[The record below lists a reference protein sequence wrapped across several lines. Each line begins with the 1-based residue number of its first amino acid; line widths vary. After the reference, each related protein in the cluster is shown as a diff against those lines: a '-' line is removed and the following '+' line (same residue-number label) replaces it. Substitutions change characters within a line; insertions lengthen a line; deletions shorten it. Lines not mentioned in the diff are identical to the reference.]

1 MYASP
6 TPQSHITNTD
16 GGCRGRK
23 LKVTTLYRVYGRRE
37 SRVPYIRISGKWLA
51 ALGFNRDQHV
61 VVQGEP
67 GQLTITVLERA
78 HASEATAG

>member
-6 TPQSHITNTD
+6 TPQPHTANTD
-16 GGCRGRK
+16 GGSRRRK

-51 ALGFNRDQHV
+51 ALGFNRDQHIV
-61 VVQGEP
+61 VKGEP
-67 GQLTITVLERA
+67 GQLTITVLERG
-78 HASEATAG
+78 HASKATAG